1 MRNLVREMMKS
12 RLVPALLSIALG
24 IVIIIARRAAL
35 DLIVKII
42 GGLVVTSGLAY
53 IAVYLTGG
61 AREPGSAG
69 TALAPAAAAILA
81 GILLIVFAEGVVN
94 FFPTL
99 MGILLIL
106 NGMSHLTAAGM
117 DPENR
122 AAATVMGA
130 AVIIFGVLI
139 VMRPG
144 IIADAIMIFIGSFF
158 VINGVFDLIMMK
170 RMGSGF

>member
-1 MRNLVREMMKS
+1 MGNIKRSDTET
-12 RLVPALLSIALG
+12 LLKRPQ
-24 IVIIIARRAAL
+24 V
-35 DLIVKII
+35 
-42 GGLVVTSGLAY
+42 

-69 TALAPAAAAILA
+69 MVLAPAAAAILA

-122 AAATVMGA
+122 AAATVMGV

-139 VMRPG
+139 VILMVKPTG
-144 IIADAIMIFIGSFF
+144 LLGKK
-158 VINGVFDLIMMK
+158 INVK
-170 RMGSGF
+170 V